1 MMTTTLTPPKGTAPA
16 APQPAEKKRKN
27 KGSTGVPE
35 ATPLTYIGLSLTV
48 LLSFFPL
55 WWMFVVATRDSA
67 AASARPPYMWPGGN
81 FLDNLERLFA
91 NTSANFTLGLI
102 NSAVSA
108 TVLALSVVFFSSLA
122 GFALAKLRFKG
133 RNAAAVGVVL
143 TMAVPVQMGI
153 IPLLMLMEWF
163 GWRGQIIAII
173 VPFMV
178 SGFGVFMMRQYCVQA
193 IPDELLEAARMDGC
207 STFRIYWSVVLPAL
221 RPAMVVLG
229 LLTFMTQWNEF
240 TWALAVLTPANPT
253 VQIAINQLNQ
263 SAYSRDF
270 ALMFTGS
277 VVATL
282 PLLILFF
289 VLGRQLIGRIMEG
302 AIK

>member
-1 MMTTTLTPPKGTAPA
+1 
-16 APQPAEKKRKN
+16 
-27 KGSTGVPE
+27 
-35 ATPLTYIGLSLTV
+35 
-48 LLSFFPL
+48 
-55 WWMFVVATRDSA
+55 
-67 AASARPPYMWPGGN
+67 
-81 FLDNLERLFA
+81 
-91 NTSANFTLGLI
+91 
-102 NSAVSA
+102 
-108 TVLALSVVFFSSLA
+108 
-122 GFALAKLRFKG
+122 
-133 RNAAAVGVVL
+133 
-143 TMAVPVQMGI
+143 
-153 IPLLMLMEWF
+153 
-163 GWRGQIIAII
+163 
-173 VPFMV
+173 
-178 SGFGVFMMRQYCVQA
+178 MRQYCIQA

-207 STFRIYWSVVLPAL
+207 STFRIYWNVVLPAL